1 MGEGIARVR
10 GGKRKKLEE
19 LIVEAG
25 YFREYVDVYSP
36 FTHHDKKR
44 VFIAKLAR
52 AMNQDLNAFNT
63 KFSNKKGIS
72 LPFAQDILEFLK
84 TNHLELNI
92 TLKI

>member
-1 MGEGIARVR
+1 MGEGIERVR

-19 LIVEAG
+19 LIVDAG
-25 YFREYVDVYSP
+25 YFRDYVDAYSP

-52 AMNQDLNAFNT
+52 AMNQDLNSFNT

-72 LPFAQDILEFLK
+72 LSFAQDILEFLK
-84 TNHLELNI
+84 KNHPELNI